1 MKKSI
6 LIALCLSIGL
16 VATSQEIGGCVSYL
30 ANNYN
35 PEATY
40 NDGTCDYDL
49 QQLLLDGASL
59 GDLAFSGVLE
69 SEIVGL
75 FAAGGVVVDVDLAN
89 NRALIASAH
98 NSELL
103 HGETS
108 GYNCRDFTYNLQ
120 GDELLSNQIEENLYG
135 GKENTRN
142 IMRSYFSRYGGYT
155 ANNSPCGNGDDVWD
169 YPLIHLLGMVRNMG
183 YDDWYIPNEAE
194 FDAYLTLTLTNGSS
208 NVSWPTDPN
217 GGSGTATLR
226 FPSYSFAS
234 HYKAYVTSSVT
245 NAGVSQNMSMRI
257 ITMNDEDE
265 LSFYPQYFV
274 GPNLLGASGSDW
286 WISHSTLAT
295 NYSHYSPFYG
305 NQAFTFLPMR
315 IEILDP
321 PATTNSC
328 TDWQYGDAG
337 NQSITAGVPCL
348 YPLFQCD
355 SVESA
360 IWDELVIGAYPANT
374 TVVEY
379 GRDDTRD
386 VLINIP
392 STHEIDDNI
401 YDVVHYE
408 VTGISDVPVGLDVNL
423 SVGDSIAGGDVH
435 CLDFSGTAL
444 SEGVYTVTIDGILRM
459 DILGS
464 VLQVDITMT
473 HVIAVIPNVTGI
485 EGCVYTSADNYD
497 PLATV
502 DNGTCTF
509 GGLCP
514 GDFDGDDLIGVTD
527 ILYLLGIYNST
538 CE

>member
-6 LIALCLSIGL
+6 LIALCFSTGL

-30 ANNYN
+30 ASNYN

-40 NDGTCDYDL
+40 NDGTCDYNL
-49 QQLLLDGASL
+49 QQLLVDGASL
-59 GDLAFSGVLE
+59 GDLVFSGALE
-69 SEIVGL
+69 SEIIGL
-75 FAAGGVVVDVDLAN
+75 FAAGGVVVDIDEEN
-89 NRALIASAH
+89 SRALIAAARGFFDWEGNNYYYAANIQADEMLDTDISTDIYSGES
-98 NSELL
+98 NS
-103 HGETS
+103 HKYNTS
-108 GYNCRDFTYNLQ
+108 YLKRISSDGYGPNDFF
-120 GDELLSNQIEENLYG
+120 DFV
-135 GKENTRN
+135 R
-142 IMRSYFSRYGGYT
+142 YFAQLGY
-155 ANNSPCGNGDDVWD
+155 
-169 YPLIHLLGMVRNMG
+169 Y
-183 YDDWYIPNEAE
+183 DWYVPSKGDMEAYI
-194 FDAYLTLTLTNGSS
+194 DMLDLVDYNASI
-208 NVSWPTDPN
+208 SWPIDPN
-217 GGSGTATLR
+217 GGSG
-226 FPSYSFAS
+226 SYSLLIPP
-234 HYKAYVTSSVT
+234 YYLYDYTSSYSYYAYITSSFV
-245 NAGVSQNMSMRI
+245 NAGQEGGYLDGYVFMRGEDPYNYEGYNSYSYQNGTTEYYASNWTSGI
-257 ITMNDEDE
+257 VE
-265 LSFYPQYFV
+265 
-274 GPNLLGASGSDW
+274 GGAYY
-286 WISHSTLAT
+286 LEC
-295 NYSHYSPFYG
+295 G
-305 NQAFTFLPMR
+305 NNRNFSVIPMR
-315 IEILDP
+315 TEILQP

-337 NQSITAGVPCL
+337 NQAITAGVPCL

-386 VLINIP
+386 VLLNIP
-392 STHEIDDNI
+392 STHEIDGNI
-401 YDVVHYE
+401 YEVVHYE

-444 SEGVYTVTIDGILRM
+444 SEGIYTVTIDGILRM

-497 PLATV
+497 PLATI
-502 DNGTCTF
+502 DDGTCTF

>member
-1 MKKSI
+1 M
-6 LIALCLSIGL
+6 
-16 VATSQEIGGCVSYL
+16 SYL
-30 ANNYN
+30 ADNYS

-40 NDGTCDYDL
+40 NDGTCDYNL

-59 GDLAFSGVLE
+59 GDLVFSGVLE

-75 FAAGGVVVDVDLAN
+75 FAAGGVVAEVDEEN
-89 NRALIASAH
+89 SRALIAGAL
-98 NSELL
+98 NYFEWD
-103 HGETS
+103 GY
-108 GYNCRDFTYNLQ
+108 GYNYATNIDADEMLDTDISTDIYSGESNSHKYITSYLKRNGSDGYGPINYFDFV
-120 GDELLSNQIEENLYG
+120 
-135 GKENTRN
+135 R
-142 IMRSYFSRYGGYT
+142 YFAQLGY
-155 ANNSPCGNGDDVWD
+155 
-169 YPLIHLLGMVRNMG
+169 Y
-183 YDDWYIPNEAE
+183 DWYVPSKGDMEAYI
-194 FDAYLTLTLTNGSS
+194 DMLDLVNYNGYIQ
-208 NVSWPTDPN
+208 WPIDPN
-217 GGSGTATLR
+217 GGSASYTLSV
-226 FPSYSFAS
+226 PPYYVYGYSSSYSN
-234 HYKAYVTSSVT
+234 YAYLTSSFV
-245 NAGVSQNMSMRI
+245 NAGEDTGDLDGYVFMRGEDPYNYEGSGYNSYLEGTTEYHPSSWTSGI
-257 ITMNDEDE
+257 IQGNANYLECG
-265 LSFYPQYFV
+265 SNYYFSV
-274 GPNLLGASGSDW
+274 
-286 WISHSTLAT
+286 I
-295 NYSHYSPFYG
+295 
-305 NQAFTFLPMR
+305 PMR
-315 IEILDP
+315 TEILQP

-337 NQSITAGVPCL
+337 NQAITAGVPCL

-444 SEGVYTVTIDGILRM
+444 SEGIYTVTIDGTLRM

-464 VLQVDITMT
+464 VLQVDITMN

-485 EGCVYTSADNYD
+485 DGCVYTSADNYD

-502 DNGTCTF
+502 DAGTCTF

>member
-1 MKKSI
+1 
-6 LIALCLSIGL
+6 
-16 VATSQEIGGCVSYL
+16 VSYL
-30 ANNYN
+30 ADNYN

-75 FAAGGVVVDVDLAN
+75 FAAGGVVLDVDLVN
-89 NRALIASAH
+89 SRALIASAH
-98 NSELL
+98 NSQLL
-103 HGETS
+103 WNETS
-108 GYNCRDFTYNLQ
+108 QYSCRNFTYNLR

-142 IMRSYFSRYGGYT
+142 IMRSYFSRYREYT
-155 ANNSPCGNGDDVWD
+155 ANYPPCGGGDYVRD
-169 YPLIHLLGMVRNMG
+169 YPLIHILGMVRNMG

-194 FDAYLTLTLTNGSS
+194 FAAYLALYFSANYYSV
-208 NVSWPTDPN
+208 NWPTDPN
-217 GGSGTATLR
+217 GGYGYAQLA
-226 FPSYSFAS
+226 FPIYNFSSY
-234 HYKAYVTSSVT
+234 YKAYITSSVT
-245 NAGVSQNMSMRI
+245 NAGVDETMGMRI
-257 ITMNDEDE
+257 VTKNDVGEVVN
-265 LSFYPQYFV
+265 YPSYFLDYNALGSSNSV
-274 GPNLLGASGSDW
+274 GW
-286 WISHSTLAT
+286 
-295 NYSHYSPFYG
+295 YSHESDGDNNVSYSPWYG
-305 NQAFTFLPMR
+305 NQVFTFLPMR
-315 IEILDP
+315 TEILEP
-321 PATTNSC
+321 PATSNSC

-337 NQSITAGVPCL
+337 NQAISAGVPCL
-348 YPLFQCD
+348 YPLFRCD

-408 VTGISDVPVGLDVNL
+408 VTGISDVPVGLGVNL

-444 SEGVYTVTIDGILRM
+444 SEGIYTVTIDGTLRM

-502 DNGTCTF
+502 DDGTCTF

>member
-1 MKKSI
+1 M
-6 LIALCLSIGL
+6 
-16 VATSQEIGGCVSYL
+16 SYL
-30 ANNYN
+30 ADNYS

-59 GDLAFSGVLE
+59 GDLAFSGVLQ
-69 SEIVGL
+69 SEMVGL
-75 FAAGGVVVDVDLAN
+75 FAAGGVVIDIDLVN
-89 NRALIASAH
+89 SRALIASAH
-98 NSELL
+98 NQNIIYGPDQSM
-103 HGETS
+103 
-108 GYNCRDFTYNLQ
+108 YCRDFTRDLDS
-120 GDELLSNQIEENLYG
+120 DELLSNDFDNALYG
-135 GKENTRN
+135 GKSNTRN
-142 IMRSYFSRYGGYT
+142 IARSYFSR
-155 ANNSPCGNGDDVWD
+155 NSHITGWDSNCGGDDVRQ
-169 YPLIHLLGMVRNMG
+169 YPLIHQLGMVHNHG

-194 FDAYLTLTLTNGSS
+194 FTLYLETVMNSS
-208 NVSWPTDPN
+208 DNVYWPNDPN
-217 GGSGTATLR
+217 GGSSSTYMKYPAHNFDNNIKWGLTW
-226 FPSYSFAS
+226 
-234 HYKAYVTSSVT
+234 VTSSVT
-245 NAGVSQNMSMRI
+245 NAGSGSQDMAMRVF
-257 ITMNDEDE
+257 TNH
-265 LSFYPQYFV
+265 YNNN
-274 GPNLLGASGSDW
+274 GWNNLTNPVNWLNAGTNWWYSSEASGNENELYTYDYY
-286 WISHSTLAT
+286 STKT
-295 NYSHYSPFYG
+295 
-305 NQAFTFLPMR
+305 FTFFPMR
-315 IEILDP
+315 TEILQP
-321 PATTNSC
+321 PATSNSC

-337 NQSITAGVPCL
+337 NQAISAGVPCL

-444 SEGVYTVTIDGILRM
+444 SEGIYTVTIDGILRM

-473 HVIAVIPNVTGI
+473 NVIAVIPNVTGI

-497 PLATV
+497 PLATI
-502 DNGTCTF
+502 DDGTCTF

-527 ILYLLGIYNST
+527 ILYLLGIYNSS

>member
-1 MKKSI
+1 MKKYLFVS
-6 LIALCLSIGL
+6 LCLSIWFYSSG
-16 VATSQEIGGCVSYL
+16 QEVGGCVSYL
-30 ANNYN
+30 ADNYS

-40 NDGTCDYDL
+40 NDGTCDYNL

-59 GDLAFSGVLE
+59 GDLVFSGVLE

-75 FAAGGVVVDVDLAN
+75 FAAGGVVADVDEEN
-89 NRALIASAH
+89 SRALIAGALSSFEWDGDGYYYAYNINADEMLDTDISTDIYSGES
-98 NSELL
+98 NS
-103 HGETS
+103 HKYITS
-108 GYNCRDFTYNLQ
+108 YLKRSGSDGYGPNNYFDFA
-120 GDELLSNQIEENLYG
+120 
-135 GKENTRN
+135 R
-142 IMRSYFSRYGGYT
+142 YFAQLGY
-155 ANNSPCGNGDDVWD
+155 
-169 YPLIHLLGMVRNMG
+169 Y
-183 YDDWYIPNEAE
+183 DWYVPSKGDMEAYI
-194 FDAYLTLTLTNGSS
+194 DMLDLVNYYGYIQ
-208 NVSWPTDPN
+208 WPIDPN
-217 GGSGTATLR
+217 GGSASYTLQV
-226 FPSYSFAS
+226 PPYYLYGYQSSYSL
-234 HYKAYVTSSVT
+234 YAYLTSSFV
-245 NAGVSQNMSMRI
+245 NAGEDGGVLDGYVFMRGEDPYNWEGYNTYSYLEGTTEYHPSNWTSGI
-257 ITMNDEDE
+257 IQGSANQLECGSNYS
-265 LSFYPQYFV
+265 LSF
-274 GPNLLGASGSDW
+274 
-286 WISHSTLAT
+286 I
-295 NYSHYSPFYG
+295 
-305 NQAFTFLPMR
+305 PMR
-315 IEILDP
+315 TEILQP

-337 NQSITAGVPCL
+337 NQAITAGVPCL

-355 SVESA
+355 SVEST

-401 YDVVHYE
+401 YEVVHYE

-423 SVGDSIAGGDVH
+423 LVGDSIEGGDVH

-444 SEGVYTVTIDGILRM
+444 AEGIYTVTIDGILRM

-497 PLATV
+497 PLATI
-502 DNGTCTF
+502 DDGTCTF

-527 ILYLLGIYNST
+527 ILYLLGIYNSS